1 MSLESSLEALAK
13 ALGQHAAAMSALAD
27 AINAA
32 PMAANSERFK
42 SDSAALEREAETLT
56 PKSAPAAKAA
66 PKKAAP
72 AAKAEELAGNWEP
85 GGGAEIEK
93 GIPLKPN
100 EDPADPPFEDF
111 KPEKDLPKDDAKPDP
126 VAERAEISKK
136 VEESPERPQRTL
148 ESARQIA
155 SSILKKK
162 GADKLRSLL
171 DEVGVKKLSALNAE
185 QINAF
190 CANAEKALAEA

>member
-13 ALGQHAAAMSALAD
+13 ALGQHAAAMAALAD

-32 PMAANSERFK
+32 PLAANSERFK
-42 SDSAALEREAETLT
+42 ADSAALEREAETLT

-72 AAKAEELAGNWEP
+72 AAKAEAARDWEA

>member
-13 ALGQHAAAMSALAD
+13 ALGQHTVAMQCLAG
-27 AINAA
+27 AI
-32 PMAANSERFK
+32 
-42 SDSAALEREAETLT
+42 
-56 PKSAPAAKAA
+56 KAA
-66 PKKAAP
+66 P
-72 AAKAEELAGNWEP
+72 KAEELAGNWEP
-85 GGGAEIEK
+85 GGGASIEE
-93 GIPLKPN
+93 GIPLKPG
-100 EDPADPPFEDF
+100 EDPFNPPFEVS
-111 KPEKDLPKDDAKPDP
+111 ETAKDLPTEKAESEP
-126 VAERAEISKK
+126 VAERAENPKK
-136 VEESPERPQRTL
+136 SEEKAEQPQRTL

-185 QINAF
+185 QIQAF

>member
-13 ALGQHAAAMSALAD
+13 SLGQHAAAMQ
-27 AINAA
+27 
-32 PMAANSERFK
+32 R
-42 SDSAALEREAETLT
+42 
-56 PKSAPAAKAA
+56 
-66 PKKAAP
+66 
-72 AAKAEELAGNWEP
+72 LAGAIKATPLAANWEP
-85 GGGAEIEK
+85 EGGALIEVS
-93 GIPLKPN
+93 
-100 EDPADPPFEDF
+100 ETA
-111 KPEKDLPKDDAKPDP
+111 KDLPTEKAESEP
-126 VAERAEISKK
+126 VAERAENPKK
-136 VEESPERPQRTL
+136 SEEKAEQPQRTL

-185 QINAF
+185 QIQAF